1 MTLVYRIIDSS
12 TARTIVSDDWETALK
27 TVLEWRED
35 PPQELMDSINTTESG
50 PHLEQKHKEQLLDL
64 GIQVELLKLEQAIEG
79 LRAYQRKLS
88 TAQDAADAAIKY
100 RNEYILMLR
109 NAGASV
115 ASMTEPLGMSRAQ
128 VNRIANPK
136 K

>member
-1 MTLVYRIIDSS
+1 MSLVYRVTDSTSSRSIISEDLV
-12 TARTIVSDDWETALK
+12 AALK
-27 TVLEWRED
+27 EANLDDRAISDV
-35 PPQELMDSINTTESG
+35 M
-50 PHLEQKHKEQLLDL
+50 HLLDPIRVTVNHFNDY
-64 GIQVELLKLEQAIEG
+64 GIQVELLKLEQAVEG

-88 TAQDAADAAIKY
+88 TAQDAADAALKD